1 MSYLKLA
8 VMPAL
13 LAIALGA
20 SAAAN
25 AEVKYTLTHL
35 KPSCEGSVI
44 PIALN
49 NRGQVLAS
57 VYPVASPRTS
67 RPVMWSAGVP
77 RDLNIGEAG
86 ELIPTA
92 INDAGT
98 VALNRTS
105 DGAAF
110 LVQTARSLQMLGRV
124 MATQPNTRVTAI
136 NRYHQVAGYFEDL
149 NVRVDQ
155 PENTPSYSFAGTAR
169 NEKIIGGLP
178 TSSIATSINNAGQ
191 VVGYMNIAAD
201 QFRTV
206 NHAFLYAN
214 GRVTDLGSLNGAQ
227 GSSVPAKINNKGV
240 VVGYSTVKDKYGTNA
255 FAYEAGQMYD
265 LGALVSWGTSAAKDV
280 NDAGDVVGKSQASH
294 PGAPT
299 LDAAFIRPHT
309 GVMQD
314 LNTLVDPASGW
325 YLAEAVA
332 INDKGQIL
340 VRGYKRERNAWQSGA
355 VLLTPR

>member
-8 VMPAL
+8 IMPGL
-13 LAIALGA
+13 LTAALGTP
-20 SAAAN
+20 AAAY

-44 PIALN
+44 PIAMN

-57 VYPVASPRTS
+57 VYPIASPKTS
-67 RPVMWSAGVP
+67 RPVMWSGGVP

-86 ELIPTA
+86 ELIPIA
-92 INDAGT
+92 LNDAGT
-98 VALNRTS
+98 VALNRAS

-110 LVQTARSLQMLGRV
+110 LVQAARSLHMLGRV

-136 NRYHQVAGYFEDL
+136 NRYNQVTGYFEDL

-155 PENTPSYSFAGTAR
+155 PENTPSYSFAGAAR
-169 NEKIIGGLP
+169 SERIIGGLP
-178 TSSIATSINNAGQ
+178 ASSNATSINDAGQ

-206 NHAFLYAN
+206 NHTFLYAN

-227 GSSVPAKINNKGV
+227 GSSVPAKINNNGV

-255 FAYEAGQMYD
+255 FAWAGGQMYD

-280 NDAGDVVGKSQASH
+280 NDAGDVVGTSQAVH
-294 PGAPT
+294 TGAPS
-299 LDAAFIRPHT
+299 LNAAFIRPRT
-309 GVMQD
+309 GIMQD
-314 LNTLVDPASGW
+314 LNALIDPDSGW

-332 INDKGQIL
+332 INARGQIL
-340 VRGYKRERNAWQSGA
+340 VRGYKRERNEWQSGA